1 MSGCDEPKLSALQIR
16 EMQAKNLQ
24 GSFDDAYRANLQVF
38 QDYGYVI
45 KNTDFESGVIQGETG
60 FKKHKDFFW
69 NGQMFNDEAT
79 ATLEQFGP
87 DTVKERLSLV
97 RKRKFFSKYTNEDSE
112 TILDESLYQ
121 KMYEDIQKEIFI
133 RQNLNK

>member
-1 MSGCDEPKLSALQIR
+1 
-16 EMQAKNLQ
+16 
-24 GSFDDAYRANLQVF
+24 
-38 QDYGYVI
+38 
-45 KNTDFESGVIQGETG
+45 
-60 FKKHKDFFW
+60 
-69 NGQMFNDEAT
+69 MFNDEAT